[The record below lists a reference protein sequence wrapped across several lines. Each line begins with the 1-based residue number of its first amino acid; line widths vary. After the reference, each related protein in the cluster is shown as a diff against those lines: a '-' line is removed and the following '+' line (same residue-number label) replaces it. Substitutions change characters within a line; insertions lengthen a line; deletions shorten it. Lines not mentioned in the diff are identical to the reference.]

1 MKNRGIVM
9 LPVYLEVPREAK
21 KIINK
26 NVGYMFEL
34 LKCTCEGLSYAE
46 VLDSIYPSYIL
57 DIKLEK
63 CVQTIKEL
71 YNMTQD
77 NYEREALAPF
87 YEWTLFHTISWWLD
101 VTDENDLDEIPR
113 KYCTDRSGEDRYDY
127 INNIKNYIEFLFRDW
142 DFLDLEIIYSIYK
155 NNPELLES
163 FLYIDVENYLELM
176 PNDIVKEYQAMKER
190 RKSSMDGRSNMTF
203 NITGGQINIAKD
215 NGNVN
220 AIQNNGIGNNELD
233 AIIGE
238 IKNDLSELKKEDAEE
253 IMDIVD
259 MAREEL
265 AKTQPK
271 VSRLRNCIT
280 LIAPMM
286 TIANGIPTLS
296 SNLQKFQEFI
306 MNCKVNPEK
315 LREILSPQN
324 RQYGDLYDD
333 YCGMQEN
340 LIKEAADASAEKIM
354 LIAMSYKP
362 ETKADDVNVLF
373 KYYRELQVFFD
384 LLKINTRQLMPEE
397 VLSVLYQYYHPFD
410 TTEFRLPQNIFKSG
424 GKIKDYIAPSMFA
437 FKAKEVEVGTADC
450 QGICQ

>member
-34 LKCTCEGLSYAE
+34 LKCTCEGLSYAD
-46 VLDSIYPSYIL
+46 VLDSIYLSYIL

-87 YEWTLFHTISWWLD
+87 YEWTLFHTILWWLD

-113 KYCTDRSGEDRYDY
+113 KYCTDKSGEDRYGY
-127 INNIKNYIEFLFRDW
+127 INNVKNYIEFLFQDW

-220 AIQNNGIGNNELD
+220 AIQNNGTNT
-233 AIIGE
+233 
-238 IKNDLSELKKEDAEE
+238 SELADIIKG
-253 IMDIVD
+253 IMENVHGLDNENADKIKDIV
-259 MAREEL
+259 EL
-265 AKTQPK
+265 AKDELNKPEPK
-271 VSRLRNCIT
+271 SSRLRNCLT
-280 LIAPMM
+280 LIAPML
-286 TIANGIPTLS
+286 TIANGIPVLKENLLKLS
-296 SNLQKFQEFI
+296 DFI
-306 MNCKVNPEK
+306 MRYV
-315 LREILSPQN
+315 
-324 RQYGDLYDD
+324 
-333 YCGMQEN
+333 
-340 LIKEAADASAEKIM
+340 
-354 LIAMSYKP
+354 
-362 ETKADDVNVLF
+362 
-373 KYYRELQVFFD
+373 
-384 LLKINTRQLMPEE
+384 
-397 VLSVLYQYYHPFD
+397 
-410 TTEFRLPQNIFKSG
+410 
-424 GKIKDYIAPSMFA
+424 
-437 FKAKEVEVGTADC
+437 
-450 QGICQ
+450 

>member
-1 MKNRGIVM
+1 MNKYEEIIKVNSGLIYMIMNKYFKGYDKDDLYQVGVIGVIKAYNNYKNDHNT
-9 LPVYLEVPREAK
+9 K
-21 KIINK
+21 
-26 NVGYMFEL
+26 FS
-34 LKCTCEGLSYAE
+34 TYAFKY
-46 VLDSIYPSYIL
+46 IYG
-57 DIKLEK
+57 EM
-63 CVQTIKEL
+63 
-71 YNMTQD
+71 YN
-77 NYEREALAPF
+77 
-87 YEWTLFHTISWWLD
+87 
-101 VTDENDLDEIPR
+101 
-113 KYCTDRSGEDRYDY
+113 Y

-238 IKNDLSELKKEDAEE
+238 IKNEDAEE

-306 MNCKVNPEK
+306 MNC
-315 LREILSPQN
+315 
-324 RQYGDLYDD
+324 
-333 YCGMQEN
+333 
-340 LIKEAADASAEKIM
+340 IK
-354 LIAMSYKP
+354 
-362 ETKADDVNVLF
+362 
-373 KYYRELQVFFD
+373 
-384 LLKINTRQLMPEE
+384 
-397 VLSVLYQYYHPFD
+397 
-410 TTEFRLPQNIFKSG
+410 
-424 GKIKDYIAPSMFA
+424 
-437 FKAKEVEVGTADC
+437 
-450 QGICQ
+450 

>member
-1 MKNRGIVM
+1 M

-34 LKCTCEGLSYAE
+34 LKCTCEGVSYAE

-57 DIKLEK
+57 DIKFEK

-113 KYCTDRSGEDRYDY
+113 KYCTDKSGEDRYDY

-306 MNCKVNPEK
+306 MNC
-315 LREILSPQN
+315 
-324 RQYGDLYDD
+324 
-333 YCGMQEN
+333 
-340 LIKEAADASAEKIM
+340 IK
-354 LIAMSYKP
+354 
-362 ETKADDVNVLF
+362 
-373 KYYRELQVFFD
+373 
-384 LLKINTRQLMPEE
+384 
-397 VLSVLYQYYHPFD
+397 
-410 TTEFRLPQNIFKSG
+410 
-424 GKIKDYIAPSMFA
+424 
-437 FKAKEVEVGTADC
+437 
-450 QGICQ
+450 